1 MFEMPQVIRLPFTDA
16 AGVVFFA
23 RYFDLAHLAFEE
35 LFDHLGHRIPAE
47 LWRASIGFPLVRSEA
62 EYRRPLVLGDR
73 VAVQVEAERVGRT
86 SFTLR
91 HRFVH
96 AGHGEVAVVRM
107 THVAI
112 EVPTR
117 TPVPLPDDLA
127 TALRTHLV
135 G

>member
-1 MFEMPQVIRLPFTDA
+1 MFEVPQVIRLPFTDA

-35 LFDHLGHRIPAE
+35 LFDHLGHPVPAE
-47 LWRASIGFPLVRSEA
+47 LWRAEVGYPLVRSEA
-62 EYRRPLVLGDR
+62 EYRRPLALGDR
-73 VAVQVEAERVGRT
+73 VAVQIEAERVGRT

-96 AGHGEVAVVRM
+96 REHGEVAVVRL

-112 EVPTR
+112 HVPTR
-117 TPVPLPDDLA
+117 TPVPLPEDL
-127 TALRTHLV
+127 TEALRTHLAE
-135 G
+135 